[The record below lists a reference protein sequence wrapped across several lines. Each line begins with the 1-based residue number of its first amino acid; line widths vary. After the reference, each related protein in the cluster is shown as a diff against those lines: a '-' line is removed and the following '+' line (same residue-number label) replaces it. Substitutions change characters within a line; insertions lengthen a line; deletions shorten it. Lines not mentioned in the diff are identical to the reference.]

1 MFIYLFYL
9 YYSGVH
15 HKGKNC
21 QPDNKKKQI
30 EAQLQSNKHHLFP
43 NVLAVGGQSK
53 FKLRDPKP
61 NGGWGD
67 IRDRELC
74 LSFAKGHH

>member
-1 MFIYLFYL
+1 MQGKHFTNHFIDGSLT
-9 YYSGVH
+9 
-15 HKGKNC
+15 K
-21 QPDNKKKQI
+21 
-30 EAQLQSNKHHLFP
+30 QSNKHHLFP